1 MCYVINEWPLIGT
14 SLSSSVQC
22 RNMVYIKNGNDLISN
37 WSLKL
42 FTNGV
47 MALREVLYDL
57 AKYLNL
63 RTENNDEKREGAKVV
78 TSYKDNSLLC
88 HK

>member
-1 MCYVINEWPLIGT
+1 M
-14 SLSSSVQC
+14 
-22 RNMVYIKNGNDLISN
+22 
-37 WSLKL
+37 KL

-63 RTENNDEKREGAKVV
+63 RTENNDKKREGAKVV
-78 TSYKDNSLLC
+78 TSFKDNSLLC